1 MTWIGRDPEMLCR
14 WLFTTLEAQRTRL
27 LSTNGTIGLAL
38 ALCIQSVTWG
48 KQTRSKGFCIHIQR
62 IRVYL
67 ENNTNN
73 NYKAV

>member
-14 WLFTTLEAQRTRL
+14 WLFTTQEAQRTRL

-48 KQTRSKGFCIHIQR
+48 KQTRSFCIHIQR

>member
-1 MTWIGRDPEMLCR
+1 MMWIERDPEMLCR
-14 WLFTTLEAQRTRL
+14 WLFTILEAQRARL

-48 KQTRSKGFCIHIQR
+48 KQTRSMDFCIHIQR
-62 IRVYL
+62 IWAYL